1 MRRKFNILD
10 VCLISIL
17 STILFVQEQALSFLP
32 NIQLTILL
40 LILYSKK
47 LGFVKTFIIII
58 IHVILDNIFMGSFG
72 PIMIPMLIGW
82 TFVPIIICTIF
93 RKTNNVFLLSLASI
107 LCCITYSF
115 SFAGYTTIIMKYN
128 LRLYLIADLPFTL
141 LLNGSSILSV
151 LILYIPLSKVMDYIT
166 NKTIIKEN

>member
-1 MRRKFNILD
+1 
-10 VCLISIL
+10 
-17 STILFVQEQALSFLP
+17 
-32 NIQLTILL
+32 
-40 LILYSKK
+40 
-47 LGFVKTFIIII
+47 
-58 IHVILDNIFMGSFG
+58 MGSFG